1 MTSTQSDRFITPNL
15 GVEDKRQLCSRLT
28 LQTPHD
34 GRICIYTFA
43 KKTRED
49 QTPSRVVIDAW
60 ADTILAQFRAMPA
73 GACWYHLNDFS
84 STDMNPSPYFVARVR
99 EITRSRPDLMG
110 YSAIVI
116 PKNIFTQAMFNLAQR
131 VRHRHISVRLFF
143 KRDEALQWLESQ
155 LERAA
160 SVASGGSPARHGG

>member
-1 MTSTQSDRFITPNL
+1 MASTQTDRFISPN
-15 GVEDKRQLCSRLT
+15 VSNEDKRQLCSRLT
-28 LQTPHD
+28 LQTAHL
-34 GRICIYTFA
+34 GQILIYTFA

-49 QTPSRVVIDAW
+49 QTPSRLVIDAW

-84 STDMNPSPYFVARVR
+84 TTDMNPSPYFVARVR
-99 EITRSRPDLMG
+99 EITRNRPDLKG

-131 VRHRHISVRLFF
+131 VRPKHINVRLFF
-143 KRDEALQWLESQ
+143 NRTEALQWLEHQ
-155 LERAA
+155 LESAPTTEAA
-160 SVASGGSPARHGG
+160 GSSGRR